1 MPTAVLLLQLVVI
14 LLTARGCGWLLKHL
28 GQPSVVGEMAAG
40 LVLGPICLGAL
51 LPQAHARLF
60 AGPSLQG
67 LSALAT
73 VGLVLFMFLAQPLLL
88 LAVALFAVQVF
99 KDLRR
104 ERLL

>member
-73 VGLVLFMFLAQPLLL
+73 VGLVLFMFVVGLELRAQSGVR
-88 LAVALFAVQVF
+88 AQV
-99 KDLRR
+99 KAAGWVGVLS
-104 ERLL
+104 